1 MAETAKLIIGDKEI
15 ALTVSSPSEGQDVID
30 VASLVNEGL
39 FTFDPG
45 FLSTASCESALTYID
60 GDAGKLTHRGYA
72 IEELA
77 SQSNYLELC
86 YLLLHGELPSRQEYD
101 KFVAAVQA
109 ETFVDQR
116 LVDICK
122 KFPPGTHPM
131 GMLGALVSAMSGF
144 YHEGLDASDAG
155 QRLEVAIRLIAQMPI
170 CAAMV
175 FRQHMQ
181 RDMVALRP
189 GLSYAD
195 QFMHLMFSEADY
207 SEVDPVLSKAIDRVF
222 LLHADH
228 EQNASTSTV
237 RLTGST
243 DANPYA
249 CIAAGIVALWGPAHG
264 GANEAVLD
272 MLGEIGD
279 ESRIDE
285 YVAKAKDRDDPF
297 KLMGFGH
304 RVYKNFDPRAACI
317 QQTANEV
324 LDRLGVENDPILEI
338 AIKLSKAAREDDY
351 FIERRLY
358 PNVDFY
364 SGVIMRALGLPNDYF
379 TVIFAIGRT
388 VGWIAQWHEMVTE
401 GYKIGRPRQKYTGPV
416 TRDYISIDQR

>member
-1 MAETAKLIIGDKEI
+1 
-15 ALTVSSPSEGQDVID
+15 
-30 VASLVNEGL
+30 
-39 FTFDPG
+39 
-45 FLSTASCESALTYID
+45 
-60 GDAGKLTHRGYA
+60 
-72 IEELA
+72 
-77 SQSNYLELC
+77 
-86 YLLLHGELPSRQEYD
+86 
-101 KFVAAVQA
+101 
-109 ETFVDQR
+109 
-116 LVDICK
+116 
-122 KFPPGTHPM
+122 M

-144 YHEGLDASDAG
+144 YHEGLDASDTG

-181 RDMVALRP
+181 RDMVALKP

-195 QFMHLMFSEADY
+195 QFMHLMFSETDD

-285 YVAKAKDRDDPF
+285 YVAKAKNRDDPF

-324 LDRLGVENDPILEI
+324 LDRLGVKNDPILEI

-364 SGVIMRALGLPNDYF
+364 SGVIMRGA
-379 TVIFAIGRT
+379 RT
-388 VGWIAQWHEMVTE
+388 
-401 GYKIGRPRQKYTGPV
+401 
-416 TRDYISIDQR
+416 S